1 MAGGLT
7 CYLPFHKPV
16 VFLKHFV
23 DVRFTDVPFAQ
34 HDLLE
39 DFFRDFARVLF
50 VKGPAKT
57 NKGLKLPNAAVIG
70 KARFFNLT

>member
-7 CYLPFHKPV
+7 CYLPFHEPV

-50 VKGPAKT
+50 VKGPA
-57 NKGLKLPNAAVIG
+57 NKVEV
-70 KARFFNLT
+70 